1 MEEFEMRMQRTAST
15 AVAIACALAMGACR
29 SNRSGATDT
38 MASRMGDTMTSASR
52 MRDTMTAAGRDTMT
66 TAGRDTMA
74 AGRSRDTMTAAG
86 RSRDTMTSAGE
97 VRPDSSGMATGTR
110 ISAPNALAT
119 IGVSNA
125 GEIETS
131 RIAQT
136 KAQNSDVKSFARDM
150 IKDHTAMQADAD
162 KLAIQLNLTPQ
173 ANDQAAQMRNMIEQ
187 MRQSLA
193 RMSPGMAFDTAYI
206 NGQVVAH
213 QKTLDQLQTI
223 STSVD
228 VPDVKSLV
236 NKATPTVREHLDRA
250 RKLQSQLSSNPR

>member
-1 MEEFEMRMQRTAST
+1 MEEFEMRMQRTAGT
-15 AVAIACALAMGACR
+15 AVAIACALALGACR

-66 TAGRDTMA
+66 AAGRDTMA
-74 AGRSRDTMTAAG
+74 AAGRDTMTTAG

-136 KAQNSDVKSFARDM
+136 KAQSSDVKSFASDM

-173 ANDQAAQMRNMIEQ
+173 ANDQAAQMRNMVEQ
-187 MRQSLA
+187 MRRSLA
-193 RMSPGMAFDTAYI
+193 SMPPGMAFDTAYI

>member
-1 MEEFEMRMQRTAST
+1 MRMQRTAST

-66 TAGRDTMA
+66 TAGRDT
-74 AGRSRDTMTAAG
+74 TAAG

-97 VRPDSSGMATGTR
+97 VRPDSSSMATGTR

-173 ANDQAAQMRNMIEQ
+173 ANDQAAQMRNMVEQ
-187 MRQSLA
+187 MRRSLA
-193 RMSPGMAFDTAYI
+193 SMPPGMAFDTAYI
-206 NGQVVAH
+206 NGQVIAH
-213 QKTLDQLQTI
+213 QKTLDELQTI